1 MFNNEINEQV
11 LSDLISSKIQSRMV
25 VAPFAR
31 IDETLLGT
39 PGDSIKVPQYTYI
52 GDATAV
58 AEGDEVSPS
67 DLQASTTTVTVS
79 KALKAVEITDEA
91 LITGYGNP
99 VGEAAAQISKSIAA
113 KLDSDALNVLLTATV
128 KFDGTDNKI
137 DYTGIVSA
145 LGMFNEEVNTEK
157 VMFIHP
163 EQMTDLRKD
172 ADFISADKYMG
183 NVMLT
188 GEIGMIANTRI
199 VVSNKVLKNEENG
212 TFTNPIV
219 QLQVLDEAEAP
230 AVTVYLKRDTNVEVT
245 RQALKRATDISVD
258 KFYAVALSN
267 DSKVVLAQFKA

>member
-52 GDATAV
+52 GDATAI

-137 DYTGIVSA
+137 DYAGIVSA

>member
-137 DYTGIVSA
+137 GYTGIVSA

-199 VVSNKVLKNEENG
+199 VVSNKVLKNEEDG

>member
-137 DYTGIVSA
+137 DYAGIVSA

-199 VVSNKVLKNEENG
+199 VVSNKVEKNDDNG

>member
-137 DYTGIVSA
+137 DYAGIVSA

>member
-113 KLDSDALNVLLTATV
+113 KLDNDALNVLLTATV

-137 DYTGIVSA
+137 DYAGIVSA

-199 VVSNKVLKNEENG
+199 VVSNKVEKDDSKG

>member
-113 KLDSDALNVLLTATV
+113 KLDNDALNVLLTATV

-137 DYTGIVSA
+137 DYAGIVSA

>member
-137 DYTGIVSA
+137 DYAGIVSA

-199 VVSNKVLKNEENG
+199 VVSNKVLKNEEDG

>member
-137 DYTGIVSA
+137 DYAGIVSA

-199 VVSNKVLKNEENG
+199 VVSNKVKKDEENG